1 MLPSRTRV
9 LRCLLAAA
17 LVSSLLPVAAEA
29 AVPRTA
35 YVTNFGSDN
44 LSPISVFSGTVDPVI
59 AVGGLPRGIAITPD
73 GTTAYVAN
81 SMSDTVTPVDTVTGT
96 VSPAIPVGTTPEAIA
111 TDGATAYVTNANSG
125 EVIPIDVATNMAGTP
140 IGGLAT
146 PSAIAIT
153 PDGATAYVATESS
166 HSVVPIDTA
175 TNTAGPPIAVG
186 LTPRGITI
194 TPDGATAY
202 VANSNDD
209 TVTPI
214 DTATNAAGPPI
225 PVGIGPVQI
234 AITPDGETAY
244 VASAFD
250 NAVTPIDTATD
261 TPGLPIPVGN
271 FPVGIAITPDGAR
284 AYVTNADTNSVTV
297 IDTSS
302 NTAGTTIPVGA
313 TPIGIAITPDQAPQ
327 AAFGATPAM
336 AGSASSF
343 DASASTDEDGTV
355 ASYVWDFGD
364 GHSDTTGA
372 PAASHTYAAPG
383 TYTVTLTVTD
393 NEGCSTQFVFTG
405 QTASCNG
412 SGVARVQHDVT
423 VPAAA
428 KPEPPADPVPPA
440 DPSPPAAPPP
450 PVGGVEAAQA
460 IERFGLASRC
470 VRPSRAGLVRVGLK
484 LRLVRR
490 GPVRVQVQR
499 AVGSGA
505 MKSCPT
511 PSRSRSFDGR
521 LRGVELRR
529 SIEPRVAAAAVSGR
543 MTLRVRLRPGLYR
556 ITVRAYGS
564 DAGLTQ
570 PARRWLRVLG

>member
-9 LRCLLAAA
+9 LHCLLAAA

-35 YVTNFGSDN
+35 YGTNFGSDN
-44 LSPISVFSGTVDPVI
+44 LSPINVFSGTVDPVI

-111 TDGATAYVTNANSG
+111 ITPDGATAYVTNANSG

-146 PSAIAIT
+146 PRAIAIT

-202 VANSNDD
+202 VAN
-209 TVTPI
+209 
-214 DTATNAAGPPI
+214 
-225 PVGIGPVQI
+225 
-234 AITPDGETAY
+234 
-244 VASAFD
+244 AFD
-250 NAVTPIDTATD
+250 NAVAPIDTATD

-412 SGVARVQHDVT
+412 TGVARVQHDVT

-440 DPSPPAAPPP
+440 APSPPAAPPS
-450 PVGGVEAAQA
+450 PVGAEAAQT
-460 IERFGLASRC
+460 IERFDLASRC
-470 VRPSRAGLVRVGLK
+470 VRPSRAGLVRVGLH

-556 ITVRAYGS
+556 ITVRAYGP

-570 PARRWLRVLG
+570 PARRWLR